1 MSDDLLFINDP
12 QPTRADAVENRR
24 VLLRT
29 ARRLFAQQD
38 VETITMTQLA
48 QAAGV
53 GKGTL
58 YRHFNNKAEVCYAL
72 LDDEQRQLQN
82 ETLQRMRATTN
93 PTETMRW
100 FLEGVVDFVVRNDQ
114 LLAAG
119 LQEGNVTALTFPAH
133 AWWHTTIRG
142 LLDQMG
148 ITGDQDYL
156 SDTLYVMVNVETIH
170 YQLHTRGYTRHRIV
184 DGILML
190 FARLTNRKDY
200 ASSQLE

>member
-1 MSDDLLFINDP
+1 MSDDLISINDP
-12 QPTRADAVENRR
+12 QPTRADAVANRR
-24 VLLRT
+24 VLLQT
-29 ARRLFAQQD
+29 ARRLFTQQE
-38 VETITMTQLA
+38 VEAVTMTQLA

-58 YRHFNNKAEVCYAL
+58 YRHFSNKAEVCYAL

-93 PTETMRW
+93 PAETMRW

-142 LLDQMG
+142 LLDRMG
-148 ITGDQDYL
+148 ISGDQDYL

-184 DGILML
+184 DGVLML
-190 FARLTNRKDY
+190 FARLTHRKDY